1 MKDKTTKVRQK
12 TFEEIEDTVPTVQEE
27 ITSLTPSKS
36 GPKSAFRELGF
47 KDTIKKLHKE
57 IQSLYLADNSP
68 WIIGYSGGKDSTGT
82 LQLIWNA
89 VSELTPDRRKKTI
102 HVISTDTMVENPI
115 VASWVKNSLESIGKE
130 ASKQKMPFFPKL
142 IFPRTEESF
151 WVNLI
156 GKGYPAP
163 RNKFRWCTDRLKIN
177 PSNRYISEVV
187 NQNGEAILCLGAR
200 TAESSA
206 RAKVIKKHSRF
217 RIRERLNPSSSLA
230 GCMIYT
236 PVEEFSNDDIWFYLN
251 NTKNPWGINNKELMG
266 MYAGASKDGE
276 CPLVVDTN
284 TASCGNSRFGCWV
297 CTMVEQDKSMAA
309 MIQNDSEKEWML
321 PLLELRNALDFRNNN
336 NPGQKLDHHLRDFRR
351 MGGAVQ
357 LMNGGEYVPGP
368 YTKES
373 RESWL
378 KMLLEAQKHVRLNG
392 PDEVKELNLISLDEL
407 QEIRRIWVVEKHEL
421 EDTLPRI
428 YEQST
433 GVKYPGGAL
442 DDNLVL
448 KEKDLEELQLLCKND
463 QMHYELIREL
473 LSRTRQQKSSGK
485 RAKLFE
491 QMDKSFQRHFF
502 KDKEDAIKCATERSE
517 ERDRIK
523 QNKEERETKIQEYN
537 GKISEVSP

>member
-1 MKDKTTKVRQK
+1 MEDKTTKVTQIS
-12 TFEEIEDTVPTVQEE
+12 FEEIEDTYSDAKKEKSSSKPT
-27 ITSLTPSKS
+27 KS
-36 GPKSAFRELGF
+36 SANSVFEELGF

-89 VSELTPDRRKKTI
+89 VSELPPDRRDKTI
-102 HVISTDTMVENPI
+102 HVVSTDTMVENPI
-115 VASWVKNSLESIGKE
+115 VAAWVKNSLESIGE
-130 ASKQKMPFFPKL
+130 ESSKQNLPFSPKL
-142 IFPRTEESF
+142 IFPRIEESF

-177 PSNRYISEVV
+177 PSNRFISEVV

-200 TAESSA
+200 MSESAA
-206 RAKVIKKHSRF
+206 RAKVLKKHSRF
-217 RIRERLNPSSSLA
+217 RIRDRINPSSTLA

-251 NTKNPWGINNKELMG
+251 NTKNPWGKNNKELMG

-284 TASCGNSRFGCWV
+284 TPSCGNSRFGCWV

-321 PLLELRNALDFRNNN
+321 PLLELRNALDFRNNTE
-336 NPGQKLDHHLRDFRR
+336 PGQKLDHHLRDFRR

-357 LMNGGEYVPGP
+357 LMLGGEYVPGP
-368 YTKES
+368 YTKKS
-373 RESWL
+373 RENWL
-378 KMLLEAQKHVRLNG
+378 IMLLKAQAHVRRNG
-392 PDEVKELNLISLDEL
+392 PPEVKNIDLISLDEL
-407 QEIRRIWVVEKHEL
+407 QEIRRIWVVDKHEL
-421 EDTLPRI
+421 EDTLPGI
-428 YEQST
+428 YEKTT
-433 GVKYPGGAL
+433 GSEYPGKTL
-442 DDNLVL
+442 DDNLIL
-448 KEKDLEELQLLCKND
+448 KEKDLEVLEAICEGN

-473 LSRTRQQKSSGK
+473 LSQSRQQRSSGK
-485 RAKLFE
+485 RAKVFE

-502 KDKEDAIKCATERSE
+502 KDKEDAIKRATKRSE
-517 ERDRIK
+517 EISRLEKTKEDRDSK
-523 QNKEERETKIQEYN
+523 TKEFN
-537 GKISEVSP
+537 GNLTEVSP